1 MTMIAPPA
9 SIRHQPE
16 RSRFHLQVD
25 GHEAE
30 LGYHLRDGQP
40 GAGSGGQVVMVID
53 HTGVPAAIGGRG
65 IAARL
70 VQAAFDHARDAGW
83 QVLPACSYAEVWI
96 TRHPQYSDLLAA

>member
-1 MTMIAPPA
+1 MTAMTESSIQHDPA
-9 SIRHQPE
+9 RT
-16 RSRFHLQVD
+16 RFHLQVD

-30 LGYHLRDGQP
+30 LTYHLRDGRP
-40 GAGSGGQVVMVID
+40 DAGSGGVVMVID

-83 QVLPACSYAEVWI
+83 RVLPACSYAEVWI
-96 TRHPQYSDLLAA
+96 TRHPQYSDFLAT